1 MTDNIV
7 TFPGV
12 SMPDAEPEDRPT
24 VTPDTI
30 MEKALGRYEEL
41 ILIGK
46 TKDTSRYECVST
58 IDIPSTL
65 YHVTRIHHRLNM
77 YLDGVGNDD

>member
-1 MTDNIV
+1 MTDNV
-7 TFPGV
+7 VLFPGTE
-12 SMPDAEPEDRPT
+12 APESDKPV
-24 VTPDTI
+24 VTPELI
-30 MEKALGRYEEL
+30 MERAAGRYSEL
-41 ILIGK
+41 IIIGK

-65 YHVTRIHHRLNM
+65 YHITRIHHRLNT